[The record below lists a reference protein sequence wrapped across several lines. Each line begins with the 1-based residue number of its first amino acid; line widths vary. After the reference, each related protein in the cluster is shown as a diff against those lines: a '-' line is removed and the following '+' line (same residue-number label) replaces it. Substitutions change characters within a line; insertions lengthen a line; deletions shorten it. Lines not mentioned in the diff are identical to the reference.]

1 MIFLGAKRVVRYFGS
16 LLILAFLVRPAFPQD
31 SSAQPGLSGAE
42 VADYLT
48 QQQLEQ
54 ARALIAQHEYVL
66 AVNLLDRFFGS
77 DGDPPVG
84 EIFKNERKE

>member
-1 MIFLGAKRVVRYFGS
+1 MIVLGAERVVRYFGS

-31 SSAQPGLSGAE
+31 SSAQLGPSGAE

-54 ARALIAQHEYVL
+54 ARALIAQQKYVL
-66 AVNLLDRFFGS
+66 AVNFDQAPILPKS
-77 DGDPPVG
+77 PA
-84 EIFKNERKE
+84 